1 MDQLD
6 FPSIVTTFASASDG
20 MLAAVL
26 DQSADCIKV
35 IGLDGTLDFMNRNGR
50 CAMEIDDFALVA
62 GRSWWDLWPED
73 TRPAVREAFER
84 ASAGEHVRFEAFCP
98 TAKGTPRWW
107 DVSVSP
113 LRDATGALQ
122 GLVSISRDITESV
135 GIREL
140 WDATAAEMRHR
151 LQNAYAL
158 TSAIIMATAR
168 GSPEREDFA
177 RELVERLQQ
186 LGVAQS
192 LLLDADK
199 LGAPT
204 LDILV
209 RRLTEPFC
217 GPHCALST
225 GDLPHLPLQETQL
238 RTLALAIGELSTNSN
253 KYGALGHGGAI
264 IVSAALDAGVLTL
277 RWRESSEIP
286 VAATAREGGAGL
298 ALIRRSLA
306 SSNGSL
312 ALSWRDDGL
321 DVALTM
327 PGFPPEG

>member
-1 MDQLD
+1 VDQLD
-6 FPSIVTTFASASDG
+6 FPSIAATFANASDG

-50 CAMEIDDFALVA
+50 CAMEIDDFTLVA
-62 GRSWWDLWPED
+62 GRLWWELWPED
-73 TRPAVREAFER
+73 TRPTVREAFAR
-84 ASAGEHVRFEAFCP
+84 ASAGEQMRFEAFCP

-113 LRDATGALQ
+113 LRDASGALQ
-122 GLVSISRDITESV
+122 GLVSISRDISDAV
-135 GIREL
+135 GMREL

-168 GSPEREDFA
+168 GSPERETFA
-177 RELVERLQQ
+177 RELVDRLQK

-204 LDILV
+204 LDVLV
-209 RRLTEPFC
+209 RRLIEPFC
-217 GPHCALST
+217 GPHCALT
-225 GDLPHLPLQETQL
+225 IGHLPRLPLVETQL

-264 IVSAALDAGVLTL
+264 EVTAAIQDGVLTL
-277 RWRESSEIP
+277 EWRETSDLP
-286 VAATAREGGAGL
+286 VGATTRDGGAGFT
-298 ALIRRSLA
+298 LIRRSLA
-306 SSNGSL
+306 TSNGAL
-312 ALSWRDDGL
+312 TLSWRDDGL

-327 PGFPPEG
+327 PGFPI

>member
-1 MDQLD
+1 
-6 FPSIVTTFASASDG
+6 
-20 MLAAVL
+20 
-26 DQSADCIKV
+26 
-35 IGLDGTLDFMNRNGR
+35 
-50 CAMEIDDFALVA
+50 
-62 GRSWWDLWPED
+62 
-73 TRPAVREAFER
+73 
-84 ASAGEHVRFEAFCP
+84 VRFEAFCP

-113 LRDATGALQ
+113 LRDAGGALQ
-122 GLVSISRDITESV
+122 GLVSISRDISESIS
-135 GIREL
+135 IREL

-158 TSAIIMATAR
+158 TSAIITATAR
-168 GSPEREDFA
+168 GSHEREAFA
-177 RELVERLQQ
+177 RELVERLQK

-192 LLLDADK
+192 LLLDAGK

-204 LDILV
+204 LDVLV

-217 GPHCALST
+217 GPHCALAIGS
-225 GDLPHLPLQETQL
+225 LPPLPLDETQL

-264 IVSAALDAGVLTL
+264 EVTAAADAGMLTL
-277 RWRESSEIP
+277 RWRETSKVP
-286 VAATAREGGAGL
+286 VSATSRDGATGF

-306 SSNGSL
+306 TSNGALS
-312 ALSWRDDGL
+312 LSWRDDGL

-327 PGFPPEG
+327 PGFPS

>member
-1 MDQLD
+1 VDQLD
-6 FPSIVTTFASASDG
+6 FPSITKTFANASEG

-50 CAMEIDDFALVA
+50 CAMEIDDFALIA
-62 GRSWWDLWPED
+62 GRLWWELWPEE
-73 TRPAVREAFER
+73 TRPVVREAFAR
-84 ASAGEHVRFEAFCP
+84 ASAGEQVRFEAFCP

-113 LRDATGALQ
+113 LRDADGALQ
-122 GLVSISRDITESV
+122 GLVSISRDISEAV

-140 WDATAAEMRHR
+140 WDTTAGEMRHR

-168 GSPEREDFA
+168 GSPEREAFA
-177 RELVERLQQ
+177 HELVERLQK

-217 GPHCALST
+217 GPHCALT
-225 GDLPHLPLQETQL
+225 VGHLPRLPLVETQL

-253 KYGALGHGGAI
+253 KYGALGHGGEIA
-264 IVSAALDAGVLTL
+264 VTATVDAGVLTL
-277 RWRESSEIP
+277 RWSETSNLPIG
-286 VAATAREGGAGL
+286 ATSREGGAGL

-306 SSNGSL
+306 SSNGAL
-312 ALSWRDDGL
+312 ILSWRDDGL

-327 PGFPPEG
+327 PGFPL

>member
-6 FPSIVTTFASASDG
+6 FPSIATTFANASEG

-35 IGLDGTLDFMNRNGR
+35 IGPDGTLDFMNRNGR
-50 CAMEIDDFALVA
+50 CAMEIDDFTLVA
-62 GRSWWDLWPED
+62 GRLWWELWPED
-73 TRPAVREAFER
+73 TRPAVREAFAR
-84 ASAGEHVRFEAFCP
+84 ASAGEQVRFEAFCP

-113 LRDATGALQ
+113 LRDAAGALQ
-122 GLVSISRDITESV
+122 GLVSISRDVSDTV
-135 GIREL
+135 GTRQL
-140 WDATAAEMRHR
+140 RDATAAEMRHR

-158 TSAIIMATAR
+158 TSAIITTTAR
-168 GSPEREDFA
+168 GSPERESFA
-177 RELVERLQQ
+177 RELVDRLQK

-192 LLLDADK
+192 LLLDADR

-217 GPHCALST
+217 GPHCALSV
-225 GDLPHLPLQETQL
+225 GALPALPLDEIQL

-264 IVSAALDAGVLTL
+264 AVTAALDADVLTL
-277 RWRESSEIP
+277 RWSETSDVP
-286 VAATAREGGAGL
+286 VGATSRDGGAGFT
-298 ALIRRSLA
+298 LIRRSLA
-306 SSNGSL
+306 STNGAL
-312 ALSWRDDGL
+312 TLSWRDDGL

-327 PGFPPEG
+327 PGFET